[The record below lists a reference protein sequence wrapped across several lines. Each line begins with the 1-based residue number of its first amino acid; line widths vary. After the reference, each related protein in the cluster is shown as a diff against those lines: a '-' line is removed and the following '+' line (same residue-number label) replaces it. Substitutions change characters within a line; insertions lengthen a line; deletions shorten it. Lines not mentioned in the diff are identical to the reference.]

1 MLPKSIRKKI
11 TLGFYFLLIC
21 IVIIAALTY
30 TIVSQVGHRIEYVE
44 IIDDFLNMT
53 LEIRR
58 FEKNYFLYEKDEDF
72 RDNMT
77 FLARLEELLASDIT
91 VLNTFMSR
99 MEYLRLREA
108 VGDYK
113 KNMRLLQS
121 LKLAN
126 GAKSGYPADRRQ
138 LEGVIRAIGKQLTDT
153 AEETSKTERREIKR
167 LLVTTG
173 NVLLYST
180 LLFVVFCMGIAAFLG
195 RDIVRSLKILELH
208 TRRISR
214 GEFVLAAAGVTDEE
228 INSLLQAF
236 NRMTNELRMRQRQ
249 LVQSEK
255 LASLGTLLSGV
266 AHELNNPLSN
276 VSSSAQILA
285 EEIEDQD
292 LVYKENLIRQIIEQA
307 DRARDIVRTLLEF
320 SRIRE
325 FNRQELR
332 LGELVR
338 ETIVLLRG
346 QVPSRV
352 QITLDIAEEIRIRA
366 DKQRM
371 QQVFLNLV
379 KNAVDVV
386 DEGSG
391 LVWISARYVN
401 QEAVRKEVEILIED
415 NGPGIPPEIRD
426 KIFDPFFTTK
436 DVGHGSGL
444 GLFIVHDII
453 EMHGGTL
460 RIDSRTGAG
469 TTFIIWLPDISG
481 EDA

>member
-1 MLPKSIRKKI
+1 VLPKSIRKKI